1 MSNKFYEWWK
11 NHRRVITFA
20 LLLFAFGAYV
30 RYPSA
35 KTLRIKD
42 ICARWT
48 GKEIN
53 LSEARKKLNVEIK
66 NGGDMW
72 GYCKFYE

>member
-1 MSNKFYEWWK
+1 M
-11 NHRRVITFA
+11 
-20 LLLFAFGAYV
+20 LFAFGAYV

>member
-53 LSEARKKLNVEIK
+53 LTEARKKLNVDIK